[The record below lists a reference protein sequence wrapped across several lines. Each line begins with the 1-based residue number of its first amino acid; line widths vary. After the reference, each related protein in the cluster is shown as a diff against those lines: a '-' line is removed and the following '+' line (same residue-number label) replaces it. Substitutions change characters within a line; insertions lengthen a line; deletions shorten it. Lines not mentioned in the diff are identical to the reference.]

1 MALGLMSK
9 HSSFSSRNI
18 ESFLIYAKISY
29 MSILITL
36 VILLFSAIV
45 HEVSH
50 GLMAEKLG
58 DSTARDEG
66 RITLNP
72 IPHIDPF
79 GSILLPALLLFVG
92 SPIVFGAAKP
102 VPVNFNNL
110 QPRRL
115 GMALVSLAGPLS
127 NLVLAVLFMLPIKFG
142 LVTGAVADVW
152 LKAVII
158 NIVLAVFNILPIPPL
173 DGSKIL
179 GSVLPYNIMY
189 RLLELERYG
198 FFIVIIFL
206 YLGIL
211 DKILMPVVVLFF
223 KLFGINF

>member
-1 MALGLMSK
+1 MD
-9 HSSFSSRNI
+9 
-18 ESFLIYAKISY
+18 
-29 MSILITL
+29 ILITL

-79 GSILLPALLLFVG
+79 GSIMLPALLLFVG

-110 QPRRL
+110 NPRRW
-115 GMALVSLAGPLS
+115 GMALVSFAGPLS
-127 NLVLAVLFMLPIKFG
+127 NIILAVLFMLPIKFG
-142 LVTGAVADVW
+142 LVSGAVGEIW
-152 LKAVII
+152 LKAVVL
-158 NIVLAVFNILPIPPL
+158 NLVLAVFNILPIPPL
-173 DGSKIL
+173 DGSKIVA
-179 GSVLPYNIMY
+179 SVLPYNIMY
-189 RLLELERYG
+189 RLLELERFG
-198 FFIVIIFL
+198 FILVIVFL
-206 YLGIL
+206 LLGIL
-211 DKILMPVVVLFF
+211 DKILLPVITLFF
-223 KLFGINF
+223 RLFGISL

>member
-1 MALGLMSK
+1 MD
-9 HSSFSSRNI
+9 I
-18 ESFLIYAKISY
+18 I
-29 MSILITL
+29 ITL
-36 VILLFSAIV
+36 VILIFSAIV

-58 DSTARDEG
+58 DHTARDEG

-79 GSILLPALLLFVG
+79 GSILLPGFLLLIG

-110 QPRRL
+110 RPKKL
-115 GMALVSLAGPLS
+115 GMALVSFVGPAS
-127 NLVLAVLFMLPIKFG
+127 NFILAVLLILPLVFG
-142 LVTGAVADVW
+142 IIAAGPVADIW

-158 NIVLAVFNILPIPPL
+158 NIVLGTFNLLPIPPL
-173 DGSKIL
+173 DGSKIVA
-179 GSVLPYNIMY
+179 SALPTELMY
-189 RLLELERYG
+189 WILSMERYG

-206 YLGIL
+206 YLGLL
-211 DKILMPVVVLFF
+211 DKILLPVVTTFF
-223 KLFGINF
+223 RIFGVGI

>member
-1 MALGLMSK
+1 MD
-9 HSSFSSRNI
+9 I
-18 ESFLIYAKISY
+18 I
-29 MSILITL
+29 ITL
-36 VILLFSAIV
+36 VILIFSAIV

-79 GSILLPALLLFVG
+79 GSILLPGFLLLIG

-110 QPRRL
+110 RPMKL
-115 GMALVSLAGPLS
+115 GMALVSFAGPAS
-127 NLVLAVLFMLPIKFG
+127 NFILAVLLVLPLVFG
-142 LVTGAVADVW
+142 LIAAGPVADIW

-158 NIVLAVFNILPIPPL
+158 NIVLVTFNLLPIPPL
-173 DGSKIL
+173 DGSKIVA
-179 GSVLPYNIMY
+179 SALPTELMY
-189 RLLELERYG
+189 WILSMERYG

-206 YLGIL
+206 YLGLL
-211 DKILMPVVVLFF
+211 DKILLPVVTTFF
-223 KLFGINF
+223 RIFGV

>member
-1 MALGLMSK
+1 MDIIITLA
-9 HSSFSSRNI
+9 
-18 ESFLIYAKISY
+18 
-29 MSILITL
+29 ILI
-36 VILLFSAIV
+36 FSAII

-79 GSILLPALLLFVG
+79 GSILLPGFLLLLN

-102 VPVNFNNL
+102 VPVNFQNL
-110 QPRRL
+110 RPMKL

-127 NLVLAVLFMLPIKFG
+127 NFILAVLLVLPLVFG
-142 LVTGAVADVW
+142 LIAPGPVADIW
-152 LKAVII
+152 LKAVIL
-158 NIVLAVFNILPIPPL
+158 NIVLGTFNLLPIPPL
-173 DGSKIL
+173 DGSKIVA
-179 GSVLPYNIMY
+179 SALPTNLMY
-189 RLLELERYG
+189 WILSMERYG

-206 YLGIL
+206 YLGLL
-211 DKILMPVVVLFF
+211 DKILLPVITTFF
-223 KLFGINF
+223 RLFGVQL